1 MKIKDRRP
9 GGAVK
14 TSMRFTPGNSARE
27 PRTKKPIKHP
37 IYPRTPC
44 VLFSCPKKGGI
55 MAKDGTNR
63 GGKRVRAGAKLQ
75 KYSNYIQTEWRI
87 RVKSLI
93 THTSKSAFRPLIL

>member
-1 MKIKDRRP
+1 
-9 GGAVK
+9 
-14 TSMRFTPGNSARE
+14 
-27 PRTKKPIKHP
+27 
-37 IYPRTPC
+37 
-44 VLFSCPKKGGI
+44 